1 MNAKTINQSLSE
13 LMAQNDL
20 LRSEIVQIARLGAKG
35 DVERLRI
42 QIVRL
47 SRKLRADGDDLAEL
61 LQAAVFGKGEGAQ
74 PSATRAVANRRTGT
88 DLSAPVPVDGES
100 RMDLLRVESPPAMS
114 HRLIQSEAVMRQLSS
129 VIAERKALNRLAKA
143 NLLPTKS
150 VLFTGPPGVGKTL
163 AARHL
168 AVELNVPLLVLDLAS
183 VISSFLGRT
192 GGNIKQAFDY
202 AKRRPC
208 ILFLDELDAV
218 AKRRD
223 DDGDVGEL
231 KRLVTVLLQE
241 IDLWTPDSLLV
252 AATNHSSLLDPAVWR
267 RFDRTIEF
275 PRPTREDLLALAAET
290 MPDGQIPAGWVKAL
304 ASTSQGA
311 SQSDFLRDL
320 NRVRRAIAIGGR
332 KEGVQAICEIVE
344 DRSRALKVGDKKAV
358 AISLVQDAGLSQREA
373 SKLSGIARETLRTAL
388 LQG

>member
-1 MNAKTINQSLSE
+1 MNAKNINQSLSD
-13 LMAQNDL
+13 LMAQNDV

-74 PSATRAVANRRTGT
+74 PNATRAVANRRTGT

-100 RMDLLRVESPPAMS
+100 RMDLLRVESPPEMS

-290 MPDGQIPAGWVKAL
+290 MPDGQIPAGWVRAL

-332 KEGVQAICEIVE
+332 KDGVQAICEIVE

>member
-1 MNAKTINQSLSE
+1 
-13 LMAQNDL
+13 
-20 LRSEIVQIARLGAKG
+20 
-35 DVERLRI
+35 
-42 QIVRL
+42 
-47 SRKLRADGDDLAEL
+47 
-61 LQAAVFGKGEGAQ
+61 
-74 PSATRAVANRRTGT
+74 
-88 DLSAPVPVDGES
+88 
-100 RMDLLRVESPPAMS
+100 
-114 HRLIQSEAVMRQLSS
+114 
-129 VIAERKALNRLAKA
+129 
-143 NLLPTKS
+143 

>member
-1 MNAKTINQSLSE
+1 M
-13 LMAQNDL
+13 
-20 LRSEIVQIARLGAKG
+20 
-35 DVERLRI
+35 
-42 QIVRL
+42 RL
-47 SRKLRADGDDLAEL
+47 SRKLRADGDELAEL
-61 LQAAVFGKGEGAQ
+61 LQAAVFGKTEGSQ
-74 PSATRAVANRRTGT
+74 PSATRAAPNRRSSTE
-88 DLSAPVPVDGES
+88 LSSPVPVDGES
-100 RMDLLRVESPPAMS
+100 RLDLLRVESPPSMPHS
-114 HRLIQSEAVMRQLSS
+114 LIQSEPVMRQLKS
-129 VIAERKALNRLAKA
+129 VIAERSAISRLAKA

-168 AVELNVPLLVLDLAS
+168 AIELNVPLLVLDLAS

-252 AATNHSSLLDPAVWR
+252 AATNHGSLLDPAVWR

-275 PRPTREDLLALAAET
+275 PRPTKENLLALAAET
-290 MPDGQIPAGWVKAL
+290 MPEEQVPTGWVKAL
-304 ASTSQGA
+304 ALTAQGA

-332 KEGVQAICEIVE
+332 KDGIQAISEIVE
-344 DRSRALKVGDKKAV
+344 DRSKTLKVNDKKAV